1 MEHLLCP
8 RHEDKCFTAYNPLTT
23 LCLSSHHGVYPHI
36 TDGETELEGG
46 RSLSR
51 GGRTQ
56 SQACPRPKEWHLTG
70 LLIWAEYDKEGII
83 ISNTVIPRNEQT
95 KELLQKEMPMES

>member
-1 MEHLLCP
+1 MKTSALPHI
-8 RHEDKCFTAYNPLTT
+8 T
-23 LCLSSHHGVYPHI
+23 LSQPCDTGVYPHI